1 MSISSLCHDNPISSL
16 RVITGIKTLNP
27 AADDL
32 IMFGI
37 GIWEIALLK
46 CRDQDSYMHE
56 LMIALV
62 KSKQKNLT
70 RRKLQTTR

>member
-1 MSISSLCHDNPISSL
+1 
-16 RVITGIKTLNP
+16 VINGIKTLSP
-27 AADDL
+27 AADDV

-37 GIWEIALLK
+37 GISEIALLK

-62 KSKQKNLT
+62 KTKQKNLT
-70 RRKLQTTR
+70 RRKTANYKIVVQSKWKMEACSS